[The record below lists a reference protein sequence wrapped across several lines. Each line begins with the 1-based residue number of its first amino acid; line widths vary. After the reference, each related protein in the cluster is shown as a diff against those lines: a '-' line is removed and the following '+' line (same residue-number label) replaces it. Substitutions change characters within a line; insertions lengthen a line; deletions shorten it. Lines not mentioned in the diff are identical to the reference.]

1 MNKTALI
8 LYLTLVFLMPFGSM
22 QAQKQL
28 EQRISDSLNVIA
40 NEYIRSERINRITIT
55 PYNNKKLVTITT
67 NEPLGH
73 LPFRKENVDRIYRAM
88 QLILGTTYPD
98 YTIQIEAYG
107 TDIRNLIPNHLNDKV
122 DSSRLFRIKSTSP
135 PLVTNISRPFK
146 ISAGLHNRYIA
157 LWNSHGVFYNQSQR
171 TWMFQR
177 PNIFQSVEDLL
188 TTGFVLPF
196 LAPML
201 ENAGA
206 QIFMPRERDIQIHE
220 VIVDNDE
227 REHSYYHETN
237 DKYDWA
243 KLEQGF
249 ANTKTAYLHKENPFH
264 MGSSRFIQTTTD
276 RYDISKAEWIP
287 DIPEKGH
294 YAVYVS
300 YQTLPNSTQD
310 AYYSVHHLGGVT
322 EFKVNQTLYGGTW
335 LYLGHFLF
343 DQGRD
348 NDYKVVLTNLSSDPE
363 RIVSADAVKFGG
375 GMGNIARIPK
385 SNNDTTIMPVISNF
399 PRFAEGSRYWL
410 QWAGVPDS
418 VYSRTDNTNDYSD
431 DFQSR
436 GFWVNYLTGGSSVN
450 PRVGGLGIP
459 VDLAFAFHTDA
470 GIKTND
476 TIIGTLGICSVN
488 NTLGTPF
495 YENGV
500 SRWASRDM
508 VDIIQTQI
516 VDDIRRTLH
525 KDWTRRGIWNRS
537 YSESRVAEVP
547 TMLLELL
554 SHQNFYDMKLAL
566 DPHFRFTVS
575 RAIYKGILKHIA
587 YTNQQEYVVQPLP
600 VDHFSSHFVS
610 RNRLRLHWEAV
621 NDKLEPT
628 AVPTHYRI
636 FTRIDEGGF
645 DNGVLVQSNTVEVD
659 INSGSIYSFKI
670 TAVNAGGE
678 SFPSEILSAYR
689 DRRNRE
695 TILIVNGFDRVS
707 GPEVVNLS
715 GAMQG
720 FINDKDAGVP
730 YLWDASYIG
739 AQHEFS
745 PTAPYKSNLDPGFGA
760 SNMNYAGKIIA
771 GNSFDYPVIHGKAIA
786 KAGYSYVSTS
796 VKGLM
801 AGHVNV
807 NDYRVIDLI
816 LGKQKQRRIGNLKN
830 TPDFKTFP
838 VALQQILRTYSEG
851 GGNLLVSG
859 AYLASDLYESGHPS
873 DTLFL
878 HEVLKIGLQEGE
890 FQPWGKVSM
899 HSDDFR
905 YLNLKDSFN
914 YHSAPNKES
923 YHLERP
929 DFLKPINNQSFV
941 IGRFGSSRNA
951 AGVAYSGSYKTC
963 SLSIPFETIKE
974 EEVRNKLMR
983 SILTFLYSRR

>member
-8 LYLTLVFLMPFGSM
+8 LILTFVYLLPFQGM

-28 EQRISDSLNVIA
+28 EQRISDSLNLIA
-40 NEYIRSERINRITIT
+40 NEYIYSEKINRIKIT
-55 PYNNKKLVTITT
+55 PDKSLKLVTITT

-73 LPFRKENVDRIYRAM
+73 LPFRKENVDRIYRSM
-88 QLILGTTYPD
+88 QSILESTYPG
-98 YTIQIEAYG
+98 YTIRIEAYG
-107 TDIRNLIPNHLNDKV
+107 TDIRNLIPNHLNDIV
-122 DSSRLFRIKSTSP
+122 DSSRLFRVKPLST
-135 PLVTNISRPFK
+135 PLVTKLSTPYS
-146 ISAGLHNRYIA
+146 ISAGLQNRNIA

-177 PNIFQSVEDLL
+177 PSIFQSVEDLL

-206 QIFMPRERDIQIHE
+206 QIHMPRERDIQTHE

-227 REHSYYHETN
+227 ISTSHYRETN
-237 DKYDWA
+237 NNGEWADWA
-243 KLEQGF
+243 VGF
-249 ANTKTAYLHKENPFH
+249 ANKKAVYLHKENPFQ
-264 MGSSRFIQTTTD
+264 MGTSRFTTSTTD
-276 RYDISKAEWIP
+276 RNDASKIEWIP
-287 DIPEKGH
+287 DIPEKGR

-300 YQTLPNSTQD
+300 YQSFPNSTLD
-310 AYYSVHHLGGVT
+310 AHYSVHHLGGVT
-322 EFKVNQTLYGGTW
+322 EFKVNQTLYAGTW

-343 DQGRD
+343 DKGRD
-348 NDYKVVLTNLSSDPE
+348 NRCMVVLNNHSAQAD

-385 SNNDTTIMPVISNF
+385 LNKDTTLLPMTSNY

-450 PRVGGLGIP
+450 PRVGGLGVP

-476 TIIGTLGICSVN
+476 TIIGTLGICTVN
-488 NTLGTPF
+488 NTLAIPF

-508 VDIIQTQI
+508 VDLIQTQI
-516 VDDIRRTLH
+516 VDDIRRTYH

-566 DPHFRFTVS
+566 DPQFRFMVS
-575 RAIYKGILKHIA
+575 RSIYKAILKHIA
-587 YTNQQEYVVQPLP
+587 YSNQQEYVVQPLP
-600 VDHFSSHFVS
+600 VEKFSSHFVS
-610 RNRLRLHWEAV
+610 RNSVRLHWEAV
-621 NDKLEPT
+621 NDSLELT
-628 AVPTHYRI
+628 AVPTHYRVY
-636 FTRIDEGGF
+636 TRTDEGGF
-645 DNGVLVQSNTVEVD
+645 DNGELVKSNTIEVE
-659 INSGSIYSFKI
+659 ILPGKIYSFMV

-678 SFPSEILSAYR
+678 SFPSEILSVYR

-695 TILIVNGFDRVS
+695 TILIVNGFERVS
-707 GPEVVNLS
+707 GPEVVNLA
-715 GAMQG
+715 GTMQG
-720 FINDKDAGVP
+720 FLNDKDAGVP
-730 YLWDASYIG
+730 FKWDVSYIG
-739 AQHEFS
+739 AQHDFS
-745 PTAPYKSNLDPGFGA
+745 PSSPYKSNLNPGFGA
-760 SNMNYAGKIIA
+760 SNMDYAGSVMA
-771 GNSFDYPVIHGKAIA
+771 GNSFDYPFVHGKAIA
-786 KAGYSYVSTS
+786 KAGYSFVSTS
-796 VKGLM
+796 VKALM
-801 AGHVNV
+801 AGHINPS
-807 NDYRVIDLI
+807 DYRVIDLI
-816 LGKQKQRRIGNLKN
+816 LGKQRQRLSGNIIK
-830 TPDFKTFP
+830 TPEFKTFP
-838 VALQQILRTYSEG
+838 VALQQILRNYSAT

-859 AYLASDLYESGHPS
+859 AYLASDLYESGMAS
-873 DTLFL
+873 DSLFL
-878 HEVLKIGLQEGE
+878 REVLKLKLQQGNYE
-890 FQPWGKVSM
+890 PWGKVSM
-899 HSDDFR
+899 YSDDFR

-914 YHSAPNKES
+914 YHSTPNKES

-929 DFLKPINNQSFV
+929 DFLQAIDNESFV
-941 IGRFGSSRNA
+941 IGRFGSSAYA

-963 SLSIPFETIKE
+963 SLSVPFETIKQE
-974 EEVRNKLMR
+974 EARNRLMK
-983 SILTFLYSRR
+983 SILSFLYSRR